1 MSDKNNLQ
9 VEVHVDVSQPENQI
23 DNLKG
28 SVTDFLRE
36 ILPEFDT
43 AGSKL
48 LGFVKNIYTAKNS
61 IANVSDEATD
71 FFKKYENNGKDLT
84 KSVSNSLA
92 QTGGFDS
99 FVNSSKLADKSLI
112 SFLKNADYGTKNLAN
127 YQKYLNETGKKTSLF
142 SSFTKSAG
150 NVLKNFG
157 SNILSKGVGSLIDI
171 GIDTIINGLT
181 SLAYKQE
188 ISAEKAKEFTES
200 INEFQA
206 SISQDSKQI
215 GILSGRYAEL
225 SKGVSNAGYN
235 VSLTNDEYTEYK
247 NIVNE
252 LKTLIPDLNIL
263 FNDQGEAIGFAEGK
277 LKNFD
282 TRYKQSLKIQAQK
295 TLSEGDEEGNT
306 FDDALDDFKN
316 SNETNTYGWS
326 NIWRDSIG
334 TLLQGI
340 SLYAPISEI
349 QEGVDNSYGS
359 IDWGSELFGAT
370 AEYSEQEQVD
380 VLEKLKDAKKDE
392 WQKILDDSNWG
403 DSKEANLVE
412 ELLDIDVD
420 EVKNKSEADFKNIQ
434 ELLLR
439 KITSLKQQ
447 LDIKANSITKGMFQI
462 LLTDDDYMDIKDEN
476 TKSAI
481 ATLINGLNNDALK
494 AIGIDTKDQN
504 AVETWV
510 VSLIDTIIANKNGVG
525 DAIRSLF
532 TLDTDSLTPL
542 EAKKQVD
549 NYITTIAKTLYNGK
563 AEPKQVDNLKKQ
575 YGFSHIDEE
584 AKAYSKKLSH
594 FYSTKRGNNSQQ
606 TIEEWSQNNRVTKNE
621 LDQLTQNGYNATTS
635 IDVLTDALTKN
646 RENEQKKSIKPFQK
660 IWDTLDTTGNSDA
673 DKKATEEK
681 EKLLQLAEKGKLTVN
696 EFKKSSI
703 AGTILDGTKLSEEEA
718 TLEINNLVEDVKQLE
733 TMRTGIRAITSVYS
747 EKKNSEKNLVSPSTL
762 NSLENTIDVD
772 SWKDK
777 DKKVWEN
784 YKSVAGDD
792 SRSLTDLKRAQD
804 ELASSYVNSNNFLS
818 NLKETNK
825 DYYEGLLKEMG
836 VINAHEIVT
845 ERLENEQKNL
855 SIVKKEL
862 GIKASDFKNA
872 TVSEIAALYD
882 VKSASKKASTA
893 MYNLLSSKIKSGQ
906 VTIKTAADCQNLIN
920 MANAAGI
927 ATHKIKNLQNA
938 EMKFSRAERLE
949 KEADGLQATINAA
962 PDGKE
967 IEYVKQTGQ
976 IVKFSSKTSAAAR
989 IANYRRLS
997 KENKDEA
1004 EKDVAK
1010 WYKKNYKKIK
1020 LSDANPKDDG
1030 KGDENKY
1037 KNTKQQ
1043 FDWIE
1048 RRVNRLTS
1056 SINLLNAKKENLF
1069 SVKKKNSNLN
1079 KQIKETTKLINTYS
1093 SAIKKYDKKADSV
1106 KIFKDKKKDKNIK
1119 KLIRNGKI
1127 QIKDYDEGTAKK
1139 IQDYQNWY
1147 DKSKSAEQSLA
1158 NTKKQKRELK
1168 KEKYQNSVDLFN
1180 ARVSRAEAKEAIGI
1194 GYKDKN
1200 KSVDTQ
1206 IRNAKKSYDY
1216 QIKIAKLENNRAEW
1230 KKLEYEREKKIAEL
1244 RLQQINNVQQDYE
1257 NRIGLIENEREN
1269 IENAIS
1275 LAEAKGKIVTA
1286 GYYKKQNDYTNDK
1299 RAKAVEE
1306 KRQIQISLDQALKN
1320 KEIEEGSDEWYEVQ
1334 SKLHTL
1340 DNTINECDVTIA
1352 NNTRAIR
1359 EVHKTMLDEMAENKN
1374 RINTEADFIAG
1385 LMSRKEMINSD
1396 TGTFTREGLGTLG
1409 AYGIKMETAQD
1420 QIRELNEERAILED
1434 MKKKGILDFGD
1445 GGEHKYDSLE
1455 DFEKYY
1461 NELIQKQQEW
1471 VKTEYDAEQGIIDK
1485 MKEYYQ
1491 AQLDYMKN
1499 IIEAKKKAL
1508 NIEKDLY
1515 DYQKNI
1521 AEKTKNIALLEK
1533 QAAAIKG
1540 DTSEEGRARLA
1551 KIQLSLDDAKQDLQD
1566 TEYDKYISDQ
1576 QNMLDNMSAEY
1587 EDLMQ
1592 RLFKDTDA
1600 LLSDGIAAINENG
1613 AVIKSIMDKTAEDYN
1628 YDYSGNFS
1636 EIMTAFNANQP
1647 IVTGIKASLNGDES
1661 SIASVLSRQDE
1672 NIAAIYNDVTTI
1684 AGGSGSGNKSG
1695 NQGDN
1700 GDTSP
1705 SIKHENTY
1713 TGNGVINNT
1722 ASRYDGTTKTES
1734 NIQNLIENAVKS
1746 HTGMGTSDYWT
1757 KKDKP
1762 KHKVNQTI
1770 QNEKWNSGKVLTEK
1784 GGYTLYNDLVIRGVI
1799 KGKANTLNKKG
1810 KNTVSAKDMWKA
1822 LDAAFTSAG
1831 FQTGGIVRAN
1841 NVPLTGD
1848 YVPVRVNPNE
1858 TILTQKFTDM
1868 LPQTVDVMDN
1878 LQKAILVPDYT
1889 RQIVKNDV
1897 GTSYGDIHFDI
1908 DLPNVTNSSTAKDII
1923 HALQNDTKVQQVFS
1937 EGVNNL
1943 MKQRRITGR
1952 TRSIR

>member
-1147 DKSKSAEQSLA
+1147 DKSKSAEQSRA
-1158 NTKKQKRELK
+1158 EAKKQKRE
-1168 KEKYQNSVDLFN
+1168 KEIEKFTGLQEEQD
-1180 ARVSRAEAKEAIGI
+1180 KEAALANV
-1194 GYKDKN
+1194 KQQTAKLSNKN
-1200 KSVDTQ
+1200 KAINDEA
-1206 IRNAKKSYDY
+1206 NATKKSYNY
-1216 QIKIAKLENNRAEW
+1216 QIKIAEAQGDKLLISKLKAEKKQKELEFQQQRVDNIKALYDARRNILDTGSVNNNSSRKTYGGQYYKNQVELAETRGLVVDASW
-1230 KKLEYEREKKIAEL
+1230 YQQQNRIEQSKIAESEQERAQL
-1244 RLQQINNVQQDYE
+1244 ISKLSAFEEGTQEWYNLQADIAECDKDIVESRKAINENSSSIRSLKDSIDNKIDENLKSYASELDFVSGLKYE
-1257 NRIGLIENEREN
+1257 NELDSDTGSFTDTGNLHILSEDLKITVGREAAKNFSQSLKTIEQLYSGNASREQW
-1269 IENAIS
+1269 E
-1275 LAEAKGKIVTA
+1275 LAGFS
-1286 GYYKKQNDYTNDK
+1286 GYFNDDGSINK
-1299 RAKAVEE
+1299 KAVEE
-1306 KRQIQISLDQALKN
+1306 KIKN
-1320 KEIEEGSDEWYEVQ
+1320 LRNSVQ
-1334 SKLHTL
+1334 SF
-1340 DNTINECDVTIA
+1340 INMQIEGEKRLIELGKQKYEA
-1352 NNTRAIR
+1352 Q
-1359 EVHKTMLDEMAENKN
+1359 KN
-1374 RINTEADFIAG
+1374 YLNDIIN
-1385 LMSRKEMINSD
+1385 
-1396 TGTFTREGLGTLG
+1396 
-1409 AYGIKMETAQD
+1409 
-1420 QIRELNEERAILED
+1420 
-1434 MKKKGILDFGD
+1434 
-1445 GGEHKYDSLE
+1445 
-1455 DFEKYY
+1455 
-1461 NELIQKQQEW
+1461 
-1471 VKTEYDAEQGIIDK
+1471 
-1485 MKEYYQ
+1485 
-1491 AQLDYMKN
+1491 
-1499 IIEAKKKAL
+1499 AKKNAL
-1508 NIEKDLY
+1508 SIEKDLY
-1515 DYQKNI
+1515 DYERSI
-1521 AEKTKNIALLEK
+1521 AEKTQAVANIQK
-1533 QAAAIKG
+1533 QIHSLQG
-1540 DTSEEGRARLA
+1540 DDSEEGRARLA
-1551 KIQLSLDDAKQDLQD
+1551 KLQVSLDTAQKDLQD
-1566 TEYDKYISDQ
+1566 TEYSRYISDQ
-1576 QNMLDNMSAEY
+1576 QSMLDNLMTEY
-1587 EDLMQ
+1587 EDLITNLMN
-1592 RLFKDTDA
+1592 DTDKI
-1600 LLSDGIAAINENG
+1600 LLD
-1613 AVIKSIMDKTAEDYN
+1613 M
-1628 YDYSGNFS
+1628 YDYIKNNEGGLGDLFIQSAEKYGYVTSQDLIDIVN
-1636 EIMTAFNANQP
+1636 AFKGINDNK
-1647 IVTGIKASLNGDES
+1647 IEEVIYDKIKAEQISQSANDDD
-1661 SIASVLSRQDE
+1661 R
-1672 NIAAIYNDVTTI
+1672 AAKE
-1684 AGGSGSGNKSG
+1684 ARAEK
-1695 NQGDN
+1695 
-1700 GDTSP
+1700 
-1705 SIKHENTY
+1705 E
-1713 TGNGVINNT
+1713 
-1722 ASRYDGTTKTES
+1722 ARAAAE
-1734 NIQNLIENAVKS
+1734 AA
-1746 HTGMGTSDYWT
+1746 T
-1757 KKDKP
+1757 KKA
-1762 KHKVNQTI
+1762 
-1770 QNEKWNSGKVLTEK
+1770 E
-1784 GGYTLYNDLVIRGVI
+1784 
-1799 KGKANTLNKKG
+1799 A
-1810 KNTVSAKDMWKA
+1810 AKRNNVDIISRATDKA
-1822 LDAAFTSAG
+1822 LRGELTDRVNPYQKTKNKISSNLKGIFQAASFAS
-1831 FQTGGIVRAN
+1831 GGIVDYKPSGEDGLVWARNGEGFVQPEDVPPIKELIRTAPKLN
-1841 NVPLTGD
+1841 EFTNPLLHLSKTPDITPNRPMNTTSIENV
-1848 YVPVRVNPNE
+1848 
-1858 TILTQKFTDM
+1858 QFT
-1868 LPQTVDVMDN
+1868 
-1878 LQKAILVPDYT
+1878 
-1889 RQIVKNDV
+1889 
-1897 GTSYGDIHFDI
+1897 F
-1908 DLPNVTNSSTAKDII
+1908 DLPNVQDSRTLLSEIQSNSKIQRAILEVGLGQEHGNGKL
-1923 HALQNDTKVQQVFS
+1923 AV
-1937 EGVNNL
+1937 
-1943 MKQRRITGR
+1943 RRIR
-1952 TRSIR
+1952 